1 MDITLNIS
9 RDQFDRLELVT
20 ADLPAF
26 MLQSSDAILWL
37 ANLAHEDPVEAQ
49 APGFSSCLGLVG
61 MAIQTIAVRDGGTL
75 ADFDSALR
83 KGLGRY
89 NRGEKS

>member
-1 MDITLNIS
+1 MAITLDIS

-26 MLQSSDAILWL
+26 MIQSSDAILWL
-37 ANLAHEDPVEAQ
+37 ANMAFEDPVEAQ
-49 APGFSSCLGLVG
+49 APGFASCLGLVG
-61 MAIQTIAVRDGGTL
+61 MAIQTIAVRDGNTL
-75 ADFDSALR
+75 SEFDSVLR
-83 KGLGRY
+83 KGLGRS

>member
-26 MLQSSDAILWL
+26 MVQSSDAILWL
-37 ANLAHEDPVEAQ
+37 ANLAFEDPIEAQ
-49 APGFSSCLGLVG
+49 APGFASCLGLVG
-61 MAIQTIAVRDGGTL
+61 MAIQTIAVRDGGTI
-75 ADFDSALR
+75 ADFDSTLR
-83 KGLGRY
+83 EAFGDAVKGAG
-89 NRGEKS
+89 K

>member
-9 RDQFDRLELVT
+9 RAQFDRLELVT

-26 MLQSSDAILWL
+26 MIQSSDAILWL
-37 ANLAHEDPVEAQ
+37 ANIAFEDPVEAQ
-49 APGFSSCLGLVG
+49 APGFASCLGLVG
-61 MAIQTIAVRDGGTL
+61 MAIQTIGVRDGNTL
-75 ADFDSALR
+75 AEFDSVLR
-83 KGLGRY
+83 KGLGRS